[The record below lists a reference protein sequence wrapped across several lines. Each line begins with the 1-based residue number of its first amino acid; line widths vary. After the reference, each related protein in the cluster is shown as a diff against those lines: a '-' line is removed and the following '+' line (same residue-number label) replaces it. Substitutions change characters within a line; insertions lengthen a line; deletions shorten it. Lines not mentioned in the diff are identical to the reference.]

1 MFLILEQLCHE
12 SSCLYAQDLILFF
25 CLGMSKTLSVWGVL
39 AVVKCIHLSP
49 TYRHFI
55 QDIEDRLLLLTSSIN
70 FVDLPFQE
78 HQMMK
83 KHHKDQNPCISS
95 LCPK

>member
-1 MFLILEQLCHE
+1 MPREFLLICPRFNYFLLLRDEQN
-12 SSCLYAQDLILFF
+12 
-25 CLGMSKTLSVWGVL
+25 SKCVGVL